1 MKFVFPV
8 GPRDNRLTHP
18 AIKGSDVAYPDSEAG
33 EITDESSLKDKI
45 FLSAIAL
52 FAEYGLNG
60 ARMEQ
65 IAEKAG
71 TTKRMVVYHFKNKE
85 NLYLL
90 VLEYVYTQIRA
101 NERQLSLDGM
111 PPVEA
116 LVHLVETT
124 FDYHA
129 DHPDYIRII
138 CMENMQRGRFMQQ
151 SSYLRQVNRS
161 ALELLEAILTRGKAK
176 QLFNQSV
183 DARDLHR
190 LISSF
195 SFHYVA
201 NSYTFTLLFEEGADE
216 QAQRQHYRKMAVQ
229 VALRYTCP

>member
-1 MKFVFPV
+1 MANP
-8 GPRDNRLTHP
+8 GSEHP
-18 AIKGSDVAYPDSEAG
+18 EHN
-33 EITDESSLKDKI
+33 EESSLKEKI
-45 FLSAIAL
+45 FQSAIAL

-90 VLEYVYTQIRA
+90 VLEHVYTEIRA
-101 NERQLSLDGM
+101 SEKALSLADM

-129 DHPDYIRII
+129 DHQDYIRII

-151 SSYLRQVNRS
+151 SNYLRQVNRS
-161 ALELLEAILTRGKAK
+161 ALDLLEEILRRGKEK
-176 QLFNQSV
+176 LLFSQTV

-216 QAQRQHYRKMAVQ
+216 RAQRQHYRKMAVQ

>member
-1 MKFVFPV
+1 MSNP
-8 GPRDNRLTHP
+8 
-18 AIKGSDVAYPDSEAG
+18 GSENAENSDGSR
-33 EITDESSLKDKI
+33 LKDKI
-45 FLSAIAL
+45 FLSALSL

-71 TTKRMVVYHFKNKE
+71 TTKRMVVYHFRTKE
-85 NLYLL
+85 NLYLQ

-101 NERQLSLDGM
+101 SEKQLSLDAM

-116 LVHLVETT
+116 LVQLVETT

-151 SSYLRQVNRS
+151 SALLRQVNRS
-161 ALELLEAILTRGKAK
+161 ALDLLETILHRGKEK
-176 QLFNQSV
+176 QLFNETV
-183 DARDLHR
+183 NARDLHR

-201 NSYTFTLLFEEGADE
+201 NSYTFTLLFEDGADE

>member
-1 MKFVFPV
+1 MSNP
-8 GPRDNRLTHP
+8 
-18 AIKGSDVAYPDSEAG
+18 GSELSENPDG
-33 EITDESSLKDKI
+33 SSLKDKI
-45 FLSAIAL
+45 FLSGLTL

-71 TTKRMVVYHFKNKE
+71 TTKRMVVYHFKTKE

-101 NERQLSLDGM
+101 SEKQLSLDDM

-116 LVHLVETT
+116 LVQLVETT
-124 FDYHA
+124 FDYHT

-151 SSYLRQVNRS
+151 SALLRQVNRS
-161 ALELLEAILTRGKAK
+161 ALELLETILERGKAR
-176 QLFNQSV
+176 QLFNPTV
-183 DARDLHR
+183 NARDLHR

>member
-1 MKFVFPV
+1 MANP
-8 GPRDNRLTHP
+8 
-18 AIKGSDVAYPDSEAG
+18 GSENAENSDGSR
-33 EITDESSLKDKI
+33 LKDKI
-45 FLSAIAL
+45 FLSALSL

-71 TTKRMVVYHFKNKE
+71 TTKRMVVYHFKTKE

-101 NERQLSLDGM
+101 SEKQLSLEAM

-116 LVHLVETT
+116 LVQLVETT

-151 SSYLRQVNRS
+151 SALLRQVNRS
-161 ALELLEAILTRGKAK
+161 ALDLLEIILNRGKEK
-176 QLFNQSV
+176 QLFNETV
-183 DARDLHR
+183 NARDLHR

-201 NSYTFTLLFEEGADE
+201 NSYTFTLLFEDGADE